1 MKYNVQLKVYE
12 GPMDLLYDLVTKHK
26 IDIKDIAISEIT
38 KQYLDYLDA
47 MEAMDMEITSDFIAM
62 ASKLVEIK
70 SRYLLYLQREDS
82 EEEDPRIELVERLKE
97 YKKYKQ
103 VSKELKEKADEEHE
117 RFFRKKEEVI
127 IEDELSLEDVSIA
140 KMMELLPKLL
150 KNIDKK
156 EEETKN
162 DVLERLVNRKI
173 ISVEEKIV
181 SLRRALSVK
190 DRISFLENVDQSDR
204 GDIIASF
211 LCVLELIKEKE
222 IIVTQDD
229 FFEDIVIVKR
239 TDDIL
244 EHSEEN

>member
-47 MEAMDMEITSDFIAM
+47 MEAMDMEITSEFITM

-162 DVLERLVNRKI
+162 EVLERLVNRKI

-190 DRISFLENVDQSDR
+190 DRISFLETVDQSDR

-244 EHSEEN
+244 EYSEEN

>member
-1 MKYNVQLKVYE
+1 
-12 GPMDLLYDLVTKHK
+12 
-26 IDIKDIAISEIT
+26 
-38 KQYLDYLDA
+38 
-47 MEAMDMEITSDFIAM
+47 
-62 ASKLVEIK
+62 
-70 SRYLLYLQREDS
+70 
-82 EEEDPRIELVERLKE
+82 
-97 YKKYKQ
+97 
-103 VSKELKEKADEEHE
+103 
-117 RFFRKKEEVI
+117 
-127 IEDELSLEDVSIA
+127 
-140 KMMELLPKLL
+140 MMELLPKLL

-190 DRISFLENVDQSDR
+190 DRISFLETVDQSDR

-244 EHSEEN
+244 EYSEEN

>member
-47 MEAMDMEITSDFIAM
+47 MEAMDMEITSDFITM

-70 SRYLLYLQREDS
+70 SRYLLYLQRED
-82 EEEDPRIELVERLKE
+82 EDEEDPRIELVERLKE

-103 VSKELKEKADEEHE
+103 ISKELKEKADEEHE
-117 RFFRKKEEVI
+117 RFFRKKEEII

-156 EEETKN
+156 EEEQKN
-162 DVLERLVNRKI
+162 EVLDKLVNRKV

-181 SLRRALSVK
+181 SLRKTLETNSK
-190 DRISFLENVDQSDR
+190 ISFLDTVDQGNRS
-204 GDIIASF
+204 DIIASF

-229 FFEDIVIVKR
+229 FFDDIIIVKR

-244 EHSEEN
+244 EYSEEN

>member
-47 MEAMDMEITSDFIAM
+47 MEAMDMKITSDFITM

-103 VSKELKEKADEEHE
+103 ISKELKEKADEEHE

>member
-47 MEAMDMEITSDFIAM
+47 MEAMDMEITSEFITM

-127 IEDELSLEDVSIA
+127 IEDKLSLEDVSIA

-190 DRISFLENVDQSDR
+190 DRISFLETVDQSDR

>member
-47 MEAMDMEITSDFIAM
+47 MEAMDMEITSEFITM

-70 SRYLLYLQREDS
+70 SRYLIYLQREDS

-190 DRISFLENVDQSDR
+190 DRISFLETVDQSDR

-244 EHSEEN
+244 EYSEEN

>member
-47 MEAMDMEITSDFIAM
+47 MEAMDMEITSDFITM

-190 DRISFLENVDQSDR
+190 DRISFLETVDQSDR

-244 EHSEEN
+244 EYSEEN

>member
-47 MEAMDMEITSDFIAM
+47 MEAMDMEITSDFITM

-70 SRYLLYLQREDS
+70 SRYLLYLQRDDS

-103 VSKELKEKADEEHE
+103 ISKELKEKADEEHE

-156 EEETKN
+156 EEAPKN
-162 DVLERLVNRKI
+162 DVLDKLVNRKI
-173 ISVEEKIV
+173 VSVEEKIV
-181 SLRRALSVK
+181 SLRNVLSTKGKV
-190 DRISFLENVDQSDR
+190 SFLETVDQNDR

-229 FFEDIVIVKR
+229 FFEDIIIVKR

>member
-47 MEAMDMEITSDFIAM
+47 MEVMDMEITSDFITM

-70 SRYLLYLQREDS
+70 SRYLLYLQRDDS

-103 VSKELKEKADEEHE
+103 ISKELKEKADEEHE

-156 EEETKN
+156 EEAPKN
-162 DVLERLVNRKI
+162 DILDKLVNRKI
-173 ISVEEKIV
+173 VSVEEKIV
-181 SLRRALSVK
+181 SLRNVLSTK
-190 DRISFLENVDQSDR
+190 DKVSFLETVDQNDR

-229 FFEDIVIVKR
+229 FFEDIIIVKR

>member
-38 KQYLDYLDA
+38 KQYLDYLGA
-47 MEAMDMEITSDFIAM
+47 MEAMDMEITSDFITM

>member
-47 MEAMDMEITSDFIAM
+47 MEAMDMEITSEFITM

-156 EEETKN
+156 EEEIKN

-190 DRISFLENVDQSDR
+190 DRISFLETVDQSDR

>member
-47 MEAMDMEITSDFIAM
+47 MEAMDMEITSDFITM

>member
-47 MEAMDMEITSDFIAM
+47 MEAMDMEITSDFITM

-70 SRYLLYLQREDS
+70 SRYLLYLQRDDS

-103 VSKELKEKADEEHE
+103 ISKELKEKADEEHE

-156 EEETKN
+156 EEAPKN
-162 DVLERLVNRKI
+162 DVLDKLVNRKI
-173 ISVEEKIV
+173 VSVEEKIV
-181 SLRRALSVK
+181 SLRNVLSTKEKV
-190 DRISFLENVDQSDR
+190 SFLETVDQNDR

-229 FFEDIVIVKR
+229 FFEDIIIVKR

>member
-47 MEAMDMEITSDFIAM
+47 MEAMDMEITSDFITM

-82 EEEDPRIELVERLKE
+82 EEDDPRIELVERLKE

-162 DVLERLVNRKI
+162 DALERLVNRKI

-181 SLRRALSVK
+181 SLRRTLATK
-190 DRISFLENVDQSDR
+190 NKISFLETVDQSDR

-211 LCVLELIKEKE
+211 LCVLEMIKEKE

-239 TDDIL
+239 TDKMR
-244 EHSEEN
+244 EYSEEN

>member
-47 MEAMDMEITSDFIAM
+47 MEAMDMEITSEFITM

-190 DRISFLENVDQSDR
+190 DRISFLETVDQSDR

-244 EHSEEN
+244 

>member
-47 MEAMDMEITSDFIAM
+47 MEAMDMEITSDFITM

-70 SRYLLYLQREDS
+70 SRYLLYLQRDDS

-103 VSKELKEKADEEHE
+103 ISKELKEKADEEHE

-156 EEETKN
+156 EEAPKN
-162 DVLERLVNRKI
+162 DILDKLVNRKI
-173 ISVEEKIV
+173 VSVEEKIV
-181 SLRRALSVK
+181 SLRNVLSTKGKV
-190 DRISFLENVDQSDR
+190 SFLETVDQNDR

-229 FFEDIVIVKR
+229 FFEDIIIVKR

>member
-47 MEAMDMEITSDFIAM
+47 MEAMDMEITSEFITM

-181 SLRRALSVK
+181 SLRRELSVK
-190 DRISFLENVDQSDR
+190 DRISFLETVDQSDR

>member
-47 MEAMDMEITSDFIAM
+47 MEAMDMEITSDFITM

-70 SRYLLYLQREDS
+70 SRYLLYLQRDDS

-103 VSKELKEKADEEHE
+103 ISKELKEKADEEHE

-156 EEETKN
+156 EETPKN
-162 DVLERLVNRKI
+162 DVLDKLVNRKI
-173 ISVEEKIV
+173 VSVEEKIV
-181 SLRRALSVK
+181 SLRKVLSTK
-190 DRISFLENVDQSDR
+190 DKISFLETVDQNDR

-229 FFEDIVIVKR
+229 FFEDIIIVKR
-239 TDDIL
+239 TGDIL

>member
-190 DRISFLENVDQSDR
+190 DRISFLETVDQSDR

-244 EHSEEN
+244 EYSEEN

>member
-47 MEAMDMEITSDFIAM
+47 MEAMDMEITSEFITM

-190 DRISFLENVDQSDR
+190 DRISFLETVDQNDR

>member
-47 MEAMDMEITSDFIAM
+47 MEAMDMEITSDFITM

-117 RFFRKKEEVI
+117 RFFRKKEEII

-150 KNIDKK
+150 KNIDEK

-162 DVLERLVNRKI
+162 DVLEKLVNRKI

-181 SLRRALSVK
+181 SLRKALSTK
-190 DRISFLENVDQSDR
+190 DRISFLEMVDQSNR
-204 GDIIASF
+204 SDIIASF

-229 FFEDIVIVKR
+229 FFEDIVIVKK

-244 EHSEEN
+244 EYSEEN

>member
-47 MEAMDMEITSDFIAM
+47 MEAMDMEITSDFITM

-70 SRYLLYLQREDS
+70 SRYLLYLQRENS

-162 DVLERLVNRKI
+162 DILERLVNRKI
-173 ISVEEKIV
+173 VSVEEKIV

-190 DRISFLENVDQSDR
+190 DRISFLETVDQSDR

-239 TDDIL
+239 TEDIL
-244 EHSEEN
+244 EYSEEN

>member
-47 MEAMDMEITSDFIAM
+47 MEAMDMEITSEFITM

-239 TDDIL
+239 TDKML
-244 EHSEEN
+244 EYSEEN

>member
-47 MEAMDMEITSDFIAM
+47 MEAMDMEITSDFITM

-82 EEEDPRIELVERLKE
+82 EEDDPRIELVERLKE

-162 DVLERLVNRKI
+162 DALERLVNRKI

-181 SLRRALSVK
+181 SLRRTLATK
-190 DRISFLENVDQSDR
+190 DKISFLETVDQSDR

-211 LCVLELIKEKE
+211 LCVLEMIKEKE

-239 TDDIL
+239 TDKML
-244 EHSEEN
+244 EYSEEN

>member
-47 MEAMDMEITSDFIAM
+47 MEAMDMEITSEFITM

-181 SLRRALSVK
+181 SLRRELSVK
-190 DRISFLENVDQSDR
+190 DRISFLETVDQSDR

-244 EHSEEN
+244 EYSEEN

>member
-47 MEAMDMEITSDFIAM
+47 MEAMDMEITSDFITM

-70 SRYLLYLQREDS
+70 SRYLLYLQRDDS

-103 VSKELKEKADEEHE
+103 ISKELKEKADEEHE

-156 EEETKN
+156 EEAPKN
-162 DVLERLVNRKI
+162 DILDKLVNRKI
-173 ISVEEKIV
+173 VSVEEKIV
-181 SLRRALSVK
+181 SLRNLLSTKEKV
-190 DRISFLENVDQSDR
+190 SFLETVDQNDR

-229 FFEDIVIVKR
+229 FFEDIIIVKR

>member
-38 KQYLDYLDA
+38 KRYLDYLDA
-47 MEAMDMEITSDFIAM
+47 MEAMDMEITSEFITM

-190 DRISFLENVDQSDR
+190 DRISFLETVDQSDR

>member
-47 MEAMDMEITSDFIAM
+47 MEAMDMEITSDFITM

-156 EEETKN
+156 EEELKN
-162 DVLERLVNRKI
+162 DALERLVNRKI

-181 SLRRALSVK
+181 SLRRTLATK
-190 DRISFLENVDQSDR
+190 DKISFLETVDQSDR

-211 LCVLELIKEKE
+211 LCVLEMIKEKE

-239 TDDIL
+239 TDKML
-244 EHSEEN
+244 EYSEEN

>member
-47 MEAMDMEITSDFIAM
+47 MEAMDMEITSDFITM

-190 DRISFLENVDQSDR
+190 DRISFLETVDQSDR

>member
-47 MEAMDMEITSDFIAM
+47 MEAMDMEITSEFITM

-190 DRISFLENVDQSDR
+190 DRISFLEMVDQSDR

>member
-47 MEAMDMEITSDFIAM
+47 MEAMDMEITSDFITM

-70 SRYLLYLQREDS
+70 SRYLLYLQRDDS

-103 VSKELKEKADEEHE
+103 ISKELKEKADEEHE

-156 EEETKN
+156 EEAPKN
-162 DVLERLVNRKI
+162 DILDKLVNRKI
-173 ISVEEKIV
+173 VSVEEKIV
-181 SLRRALSVK
+181 SLRNVLSTK
-190 DRISFLENVDQSDR
+190 DKVSFLETVDQNDR

-229 FFEDIVIVKR
+229 FFEDIIIVKI

>member
-47 MEAMDMEITSDFIAM
+47 MEAMDMEITSDFITM

-140 KMMELLPKLL
+140 KMMELLPNLF
-150 KNIDKK
+150 KNIHKK

-222 IIVTQDD
+222 IIVTQYD

-239 TDDIL
+239 TDKML
-244 EHSEEN
+244 EYSEEN

>member
-47 MEAMDMEITSDFIAM
+47 MEAMDMEITSEFITM

-103 VSKELKEKADEEHE
+103 VSKKLKEKADEEHE

>member
-47 MEAMDMEITSDFIAM
+47 MEAMDMEITSDFITM

-70 SRYLLYLQREDS
+70 SRYLLYLQREDN

-103 VSKELKEKADEEHE
+103 ISKELKEKADEEHE

-150 KNIDKK
+150 KNIEKK
-156 EEETKN
+156 EEEQKN
-162 DVLERLVNRKI
+162 EVLEELINRKV

-181 SLRRALSVK
+181 SLRKSLETK
-190 DRISFLENVDQSDR
+190 NKISFLETVDQGNRS
-204 GDIIASF
+204 DIIASF

-229 FFEDIVIVKR
+229 FFDDIIIVKR

-244 EHSEEN
+244 EYSEEN

>member
-47 MEAMDMEITSDFIAM
+47 MEAMDMEITSDFITM

-70 SRYLLYLQREDS
+70 SRYLLYLQRDDS

-103 VSKELKEKADEEHE
+103 ISKELKEKADEEHE

-156 EEETKN
+156 EEAPKN
-162 DVLERLVNRKI
+162 DILDKLVNRKI
-173 ISVEEKIV
+173 VSVEEKIV
-181 SLRRALSVK
+181 SLRNVLSTK
-190 DRISFLENVDQSDR
+190 DKVSFLETVDQNDR

-229 FFEDIVIVKR
+229 FFEDIIIVKR